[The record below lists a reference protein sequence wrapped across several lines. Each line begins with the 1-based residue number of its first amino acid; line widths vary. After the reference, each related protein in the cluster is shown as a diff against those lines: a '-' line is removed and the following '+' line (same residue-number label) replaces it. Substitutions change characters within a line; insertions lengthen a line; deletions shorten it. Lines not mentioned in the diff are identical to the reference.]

1 MIKCYIALGNLTA
14 ASRSLQ
20 DLKSRDPNNS
30 SSYASET
37 TNINRLKDLEIS
49 ADKDMNNNDYRKVSC
64 TSFKL
69 DGMGWGEFSGIFDA
83 IINVS
88 RKFCL
93 RCPKKRL

>member
-14 ASRSLQ
+14 ASRALQ

-49 ADKDMNNNDYRKVSC
+49 ADKDMNNNDYRR
-64 TSFKL
+64 
-69 DGMGWGEFSGIFDA
+69 
-83 IINVS
+83 VS
-88 RKFCL
+88 RIYNIN
-93 RCPKKRL
+93 

>member
-14 ASRSLQ
+14 ASRALQ

-49 ADKDMNNNDYRKVSC
+49 ADKDMNNNDYRRVSLFLENRVNE
-64 TSFKL
+64 TFLYSSIVL
-69 DGMGWGEFSGIFDA
+69 
-83 IINVS
+83 
-88 RKFCL
+88 L
-93 RCPKKRL
+93 RIADL